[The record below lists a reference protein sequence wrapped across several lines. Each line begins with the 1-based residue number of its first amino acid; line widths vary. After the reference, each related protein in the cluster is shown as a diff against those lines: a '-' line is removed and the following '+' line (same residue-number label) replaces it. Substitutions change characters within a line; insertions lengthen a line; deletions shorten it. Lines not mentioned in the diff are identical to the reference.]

1 MIRAWRH
8 PGGGALLPLVPDDR
22 PDPVLQGDQVLVAVH
37 AAVLGQPERAVR
49 TAYTPGG
56 AGLGKVVA
64 AGESAAHMLGQ
75 QVVLGPEQPCGEC
88 DVCRRGAA
96 VVCPSATYLGRT
108 ADGTL
113 ASVVVA
119 RARWLC
125 ALERDL
131 HISSPAA
138 ALIGREAAWAY
149 ALFTRAGAGPGE
161 PVVIVGDDIVARLL
175 AEVSVAKGVKP
186 MVVTARPGFAA
197 WIEACGGVPVTAD
210 PEAVAAA
217 ALRGGHGKRPW
228 LVFETSAMPEHRAL
242 AMSLAGPGTRVTL
255 LSAQAAGRASH
266 DASSISPELM
276 ERLLARVIDL
286 DGLCIGV
293 AGAHPDLL
301 PEVAALAV
309 RGDLDLAAAA
319 EVVSLEH
326 AMARAG
332 AGGDHDSDSSSDSP
346 PRALV
351 VTLPDAGFT
360 A

>member
-8 PGGGALLPLVPDDR
+8 PGSGALLPLVPGDQ
-22 PDPVLQGDQVLVAVH
+22 PDPVLQGDQVLIAVH

-75 QVVLGPEQPCGEC
+75 KVAIGPEQPCGEC
-88 DVCRRGAA
+88 DICRRGGA

-113 ASVVVA
+113 ASMVVA

-131 HISSPAA
+131 RVTSPTA

-161 PVVIVGDDIVARLL
+161 PVIIVGDDVVARLL
-175 AEVSVAKGVKP
+175 AEVSVAKGAKP
-186 MVVTARPGFAA
+186 VVVTARPGFAA
-197 WIEACGGVPVTAD
+197 WIEACGGMPVAAD
-210 PEAVAAA
+210 PAAVAAA
-217 ALRGGHGKRPW
+217 AARGGHGKRPW
-228 LVFETSAMPEHRAL
+228 FVFETSATPEHRAL
-242 AMSLAGPGTRVTL
+242 AMSLAGPGTRMTL
-255 LSAQAAGRASH
+255 LSAQAAGRA
-266 DASSISPELM
+266 DAAASSISQPLM
-276 ERLLARVIDL
+276 ERLIDL
-286 DGLCIGV
+286 DGVCIGV

-309 RGDLDLAAAA
+309 RGDLDLVAAT
-319 EVVSLEH
+319 EVLSLEE
-326 AMARAG
+326 AMARG
-332 AGGDHDSDSSSDSP
+332 ADGDDSSSDAA

-351 VTLPDAGFT
+351 VTLPDAVLP